1 MATSP
6 ERFKALRC
14 LVLCAGFAASSPVSL
29 LATAATAAMSDGGG
43 EVPQPVTQAATT
55 PKGSTLAQ
63 PKTLTF
69 EYLATEADGDDNPL
83 IADNDNK
90 QGKQAKKAKKA
101 KKAKNAKQ
109 AKQAKNAKRGKVC
122 EVYFQGPITTGA
134 EFTVVS
140 ETRSETLIQIFEDE
154 SSFVAGESALQVIQ
168 YEPEAAGAIAPGA
181 AVGSLT
187 VTSAQASELTF
198 QYTQTEITT
207 TQTDYSVV
215 SGTVDDDDRAYIVV
229 SEYKGGKCKLGKR
242 AKASKRGK
250 SGKQC
255 KQGEVILYN
264 TAPGNGQVVS
274 ETNCETLVQIFDS
287 GTLTSFT
294 DVSTTYW
301 ASTYIYQLVAVDVVS
316 GFPGGAFLPDQ
327 GLTQAHFAA
336 IVSRAF
342 NVTPVREVTSI
353 RTISR
358 DYWAYSDLQKAYA
371 MGFIDDIAE
380 GLDPDVSLTKL
391 DVLVAIA
398 KGLNYTEVASDQ
410 VTDLLSQFTDADS
423 IPTEYRPYIAALAQ
437 QGILEGLLDSSTLD
451 LNSVITRAET
461 CGVVYQALNSLNVL

>member
-29 LATAATAAMSDGGG
+29 LATAATAAMNDGGSDAL
-43 EVPQPVTQAATT
+43 QPATQAAPVTA
-55 PKGSTLAQ
+55 PKESALAQ
-63 PKTLTF
+63 PKALTF
-69 EYLATEADGDDNPL
+69 EYLATEAGADDNPL

-90 QGKQAKKAKKA
+90 QGKQGKKA

-154 SSFVAGESALQVIQ
+154 TSFTAGESALQVIE
-168 YEPEAAGAIAPGA
+168 YEPGAAGAIVPGA
-181 AVGSLT
+181 AVGSLI

-198 QYTQTEITT
+198 QYSQTEVT

-229 SEYKGGKCKLGKR
+229 SEYKGGKCKIGKR

-255 KQGEVILYN
+255 KQGEVILYDTTPN
-264 TAPGNGQVVS
+264 NGELVS
-274 ETNCETLVQIFDS
+274 EANCETLVQIFDS

-301 ASTYIYQLVAVDVVS
+301 ASTYVYQLVAIDVVS

-353 RTISR
+353 RNISS

-371 MGFIDDIAE
+371 MGFIDDIAD
-380 GLDPDVSLTKL
+380 GLDPEMSLTKL

-398 KGLNYTEVASDQ
+398 EGLNYTEVASDR
-410 VTDLLSQFTDADS
+410 VTDILSQFTDADS
-423 IPTEYRPYIAALAQ
+423 IPAEYQPYIAALAQ
-437 QGILEGLLDSSTLD
+437 QGILEGLLDTSTLD
-451 LNSVITRAET
+451 LNRVITRAET
-461 CGVVYQALNSLNVL
+461 CGVVYQALNSLNVF